1 MFALDWRVHEPSDLP
16 QSQLAASL
24 AAGTGRVAGS
34 AARPGLVCAQLL
46 AHNDPRRARGWAP
59 VQIDGLVVLFSGHI
73 GNAGLLAAELGLNWS
88 VQPDADDL
96 ARLYGQLVRRSSERC
111 DLRIIGE
118 YAAAVIDPSLQTL
131 RLVRSPLRAP
141 PLHFHHAGARVIASS
156 VPRTILAAGIV
167 PQLDP
172 LKLADNAWFNYA
184 SDRTGW
190 YEGIAKVPLGTW
202 VEFGPQGVQVQR
214 YYDPLTLP
222 EVRLPRAQDYVEQA
236 DALLKEAVAA
246 ALEGFARPGVL
257 LSGGLD
263 SSLVA
268 VKALDVL
275 PPEQH
280 LPAFTFVPQSDW
292 DGRVPRGTYGDERPF
307 VDAFAAMHPQIIPQY
322 LDNRGLAFDHRM
334 AEMFHLTGIAPI
346 NLANY
351 SPYHEPWR
359 AAQQAGCDVLL
370 VPEWGN
376 ETFSNAGGWGL
387 IEYFLRGRWGEMGA
401 ALRTI
406 SDDDRP
412 LWRRFVGECL
422 LPLLPP
428 ALWRW
433 QRAVRGVRDT
443 RELASPLRADY
454 VAALALNARGDAQG
468 GALGAPAPR
477 NQRQWLARTLN
488 GAFEESADVWQGFE
502 QLYGV
507 PMRDPAAYRPL
518 AEFCFGLP
526 TDLYLRGGQ
535 RRWLARQMGRGVLP
549 EAQRTNQRNGRHHAD
564 WLVKLAPQRESLRA
578 ELDRLEQVPELAEM
592 LDFPRLKAA
601 LDDWPDQTPTG
612 ADALALQVALTRG
625 LTTARFINYVS
636 GRNC

>member
-1 MFALDWRVHEPSDLP
+1 MFALDWRVHESSEAT
-16 QSQLAASL
+16 QSWLAASL
-24 AAGTGRVAGS
+24 AAGTGRVAGQ
-34 AARPGLVCAQLL
+34 AVQPGLVCAKLL
-46 AHNDPRRARGWAP
+46 AHNDPRRARGWVP
-59 VQIDGLVVLFSGHI
+59 IQIDGLVVLFAGHI
-73 GNAGLLAAELGLNWS
+73 ANARSLAAELGLNFPAQS
-88 VQPDADDL
+88 HGYDP
-96 ARLYGQLVRRSSERC
+96 ARLYGKLLRRSGADC

-118 YAAAVIDPSLQTL
+118 YAAAVIDPARQTL

-141 PLHFHHAGARVIASS
+141 PLHFHNAGQRVIASS
-156 VPRTILAAGIV
+156 VLRTILAAGIV
-167 PQLDP
+167 PELDP

-184 SDRTGW
+184 SDRTSW
-190 YEGIAKVPLGTW
+190 YAGIAKVPLGTSM
-202 VEFGPQGVQVQR
+202 EFGPQGVHVQR

-246 ALEGFARPGVL
+246 SLNGFSRPAVL

-268 VKALDVL
+268 AKALDIL
-275 PPEQH
+275 PPAQD

-307 VDAFAAMHPQIIPQY
+307 VDAFAAMHPRIVPHY
-322 LDNRGLAFDHRM
+322 LENQGLAFDHRM

-351 SPYHEPWR
+351 STYHEPWR
-359 AAQQAGCDVLL
+359 AAQQTGCDVLL

-376 ETFSNAGGWGL
+376 ETFSNAGEWGQL
-387 IEYFLRGRWGEMGA
+387 EYFLSGRWGELVA

-406 SDDDRP
+406 SDDERP
-412 LWRRFVGECL
+412 LWRRIVGECL

-428 ALWRW
+428 RLWRW
-433 QRAVRGVRDT
+433 QRALRGVRDT

-454 VAALALNARGDAQG
+454 VAAHALNTRGDAQG
-468 GALGAPAPR
+468 GVLGSAAPR

-488 GAFEESADVWQGFE
+488 TAFEDSADVWQGFE
-502 QLYGV
+502 QLYGL

-526 TDLYLRGGQ
+526 TDLYLRHGE
-535 RRWLARQMGRGVLP
+535 RRWLAREMARGVLP
-549 EAQRTNQRNGRHHAD
+549 EAQRSNLRSGRHHAD
-564 WLVKLAPQRESLRA
+564 WLAKLAPRRAELRA
-578 ELDRLEQVPELAEM
+578 ELERLEQVPELVEM

-601 LDDWPDQTPTG
+601 LEDWPDQTPIG
-612 ADALALQVALTRG
+612 EDALALQVAVTRG
-625 LTTARFINYVS
+625 LTTARFINHVS
-636 GRNC
+636 GRNA

>member
-1 MFALDWRVHEPSDLP
+1 M
-16 QSQLAASL
+16 
-24 AAGTGRVAGS
+24 AGQVVQ
-34 AARPGLVCAQLL
+34 PGLFCAQLL
-46 AHNDPRRARGWAP
+46 PHNDPRRARSWTSTE
-59 VQIDGLVVLFSGHI
+59 IDGLLVLFHGHI
-73 GNAGLLAAELGLNWS
+73 SNARELAAELGLNWPS
-88 VQPDADDL
+88 RPDTPDL
-96 ARLYGQLVRRSSERC
+96 ARLYGRLLRQSGADC

-118 YAAAVIDPSLQTL
+118 YAAAVIDRTRQTL

-141 PLHFHHAGARVIASS
+141 PLHFHHAGQRVIASN
-156 VPRTILAAGIV
+156 VPRAVLAAGIAA
-167 PQLDP
+167 QLDP

-190 YEGIAKVPLGTW
+190 YETIARVPLGTTI
-202 VEFGPQGVQVQR
+202 EFGPGGMDLRR
-214 YYDPLTLP
+214 YYDPLNLP

-246 ALEGFARPGVL
+246 ALDGFARPGVL

-268 VKALDVL
+268 VKALEVL
-275 PPEQH
+275 PAAQD
-280 LPAFTFVPQSDW
+280 LPAFTFVPQADW

-307 VDAFAAMHPQIIPQY
+307 VDAFAAMHPRIRPQY
-322 LDNRGLAFDHRM
+322 LDNHGLAFDHRM
-334 AEMFHLTGIAPI
+334 AELFHLIGIAPI
-346 NLANY
+346 NLGNY

-376 ETFSNAGGWGL
+376 ETFSNAGEWGL
-387 IEYFLRGRWGEMGA
+387 IEYFLHGRWGELRA
-401 ALRTI
+401 ALHTI
-406 SDDDRP
+406 ADDNRP

-428 ALWRW
+428 TVWRW

-454 VAALALNARGDAQG
+454 VAAHALNARGDAQD
-468 GALGAPAPR
+468 GALGASAPR
-477 NQRQWLARTLN
+477 SQRQWLARALS
-488 GAFEESADVWQGFE
+488 GAFEESSDVWQGFE

-526 TDLYLRGGQ
+526 TNLYLRGGQ
-535 RRWLARQMGRGVLP
+535 RRWLARELARGKLP
-549 EAQRTNQRNGRHHAD
+549 EAQRTNQRNGRHHPD
-564 WLVKLAPQRESLRA
+564 WLAKLAPRRAELRA
-578 ELDRLEQVPELAEM
+578 ELDRLEHVPELAEM
-592 LDFPRLKAA
+592 LDFPRLKSA
-601 LDDWPDQTPTG
+601 LEDWPDQTPI
-612 ADALALQVALTRG
+612 AEDALALQVALTRG
-625 LTTARFINYVS
+625 LTTARFINFVS
-636 GRNC
+636 GRNT

>member
-1 MFALDWRVHEPSDLP
+1 MFALDWYTHLPSDP
-16 QSQLAASL
+16 APSRLAAAL
-24 AAGTGRVAGS
+24 AAGTGRVAGQS
-34 AARPGLVCAQLL
+34 TQPGWGCAQLL
-46 AHNDPRRARGWAP
+46 AHNDLRRARGWTP
-59 VQIDGLVVLFSGHI
+59 VEIDGLIVLFAGHVA
-73 GNAGLLAAELGLNWS
+73 NARLLAADLGLNW
-88 VQPDADDL
+88 PAKPEGHDL
-96 ARLYGQLVRRSSERC
+96 ARLYGKMLFQHGLAC
-111 DLRIIGE
+111 DLQLIGE
-118 YAAAVIDPSLQTL
+118 YAAAVIDPSHQTL

-141 PLHFHHAGARVIASS
+141 PLHFHHANRRVIASS
-156 VPRTILAAGIV
+156 VPRAILAAGIT

-190 YEGIAKVPLGTW
+190 YETIARVPLGTTI
-202 VEFGPQGVQVQR
+202 EFGPGGMDLRR
-214 YYDPLTLP
+214 YYDPLNLP

-246 ALEGFARPGVL
+246 ALDGFARPGVL

-268 VKALDVL
+268 VKALEVL
-275 PPEQH
+275 PVAQV
-280 LPAFTFVPQSDW
+280 LPAFTFVPQADW

-307 VDAFAAMHPQIIPQY
+307 VDAFAALHPRIRPQY
-322 LDNRGLAFDHRM
+322 LDNRGMAFDHRM
-334 AEMFHLTGIAPI
+334 AELFHLTGIAPI
-346 NLANY
+346 NLGNY

-376 ETFSNAGGWGL
+376 ETFSNAGEWGL
-387 IEYFLRGRWGEMGA
+387 IEFFLHGRWGELRA
-401 ALRTI
+401 ALHTI
-406 SDDDRP
+406 ADDDRP

-454 VAALALNARGDAQG
+454 VAAHALNARGDAQD
-468 GALGAPAPR
+468 GALGASAPR
-477 NQRQWLARTLN
+477 NQRQWLARALN
-488 GAFEESADVWQGFE
+488 IAFEESGDVWQGFE

-526 TDLYLRGGQ
+526 TDLFLRNGE
-535 RRWLARQMGRGVLP
+535 RRWLARQMGRNVLP
-549 EAQRTNQRNGRHHAD
+549 EAQRTNRRNGRHHAD
-564 WLVKLAPQRESLRA
+564 WLAKLAPQRDSMRR
-578 ELDRLEQVPELAEM
+578 ELERLEQVPELAEM

-601 LDDWPDQTPTG
+601 LDDWPDETPIG

-625 LTTARFINYVS
+625 LTTARFINYVA

>member
-1 MFALDWRVHEPSDLP
+1 MAGQVDLP
-16 QSQLAASL
+16 SL
-24 AAGTGRVAGS
+24 Q
-34 AARPGLVCAQLL
+34 CAQLL
-46 AHNDPRRARGWAP
+46 PHNDPRRARGWAP
-59 VQIDGLVVLFSGHI
+59 TEIDGLMVLFHGHI
-73 GNAGLLAAELGLNWS
+73 SNARGLAVALGLNWPAR
-88 VQPDADDL
+88 PDAADL
-96 ARLYGQLVRRSSERC
+96 ARLYGKSLRHYGGDC

-118 YAAAVIDPSLQTL
+118 YAAAVIDQTRQTL

-141 PLHFHHAGARVIASS
+141 PLHFHHAGQRVIASN
-156 VPRTILAAGIV
+156 VPRAVLAAGIAA
-167 PQLDP
+167 QLDP

-190 YEGIAKVPLGTW
+190 YETIARVPLGTTI
-202 VEFGPQGVQVQR
+202 EFGPGGMDLRR
-214 YYDPLTLP
+214 YYDPLNLP

-236 DALLKEAVAA
+236 NALLKEAVAA
-246 ALEGFARPGVL
+246 ALDGFARPGVL

-275 PPEQH
+275 PAAQD
-280 LPAFTFVPQSDW
+280 LPAFTFVPQADW

-307 VDAFAAMHPQIIPQY
+307 VDAFAAMHPRIRPQY
-322 LDNRGLAFDHRM
+322 LDNHGLAFDHRM
-334 AEMFHLTGIAPI
+334 AELFHLIGIAPI
-346 NLANY
+346 NLGNY

-376 ETFSNAGGWGL
+376 ETFSNAGEWGL
-387 IEYFLRGRWGEMGA
+387 IEYFLHGRWGELRA
-401 ALRTI
+401 ALHSI
-406 SDDDRP
+406 ADDNRP

-454 VAALALNARGDAQG
+454 VAAHALNARGDAQG
-468 GALGAPAPR
+468 GALGVSAPR

-488 GAFEESADVWQGFE
+488 GAFEESGDVWQGFE

-526 TDLYLRGGQ
+526 TDIYLRGGES
-535 RRWLARQMGRGVLP
+535 RWLARQMARGILP
-549 EAQRTNQRNGRHHAD
+549 EAQRTNPRSGRHHPD
-564 WLVKLAPQRESLRA
+564 WLAKLAPQRDALRA
-578 ELDRLEQVPELAEM
+578 ELVRLEQVSELAEM

-601 LDDWPDQTPTG
+601 LEDWPDQTPIG
-612 ADALALQVALTRG
+612 EDALALQIALTRG

-636 GRNC
+636 GRNT